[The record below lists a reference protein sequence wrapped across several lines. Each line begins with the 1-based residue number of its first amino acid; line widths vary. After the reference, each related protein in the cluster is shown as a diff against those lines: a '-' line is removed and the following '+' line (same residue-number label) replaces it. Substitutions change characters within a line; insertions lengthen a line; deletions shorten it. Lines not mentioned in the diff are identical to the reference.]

1 MAKKYKLLGS
11 DGKEYLSSTKGIFG
25 GHKKHR
31 LYGTLDCPS
40 ALLALSKRDTY
51 KKSRV
56 FFASEED
63 AIEVGY
69 RPCAR
74 CLKDKYKIWKNQKE
88 K

>member
-1 MAKKYKLLGS
+1 MDKKYELTGS
-11 DGKEYLSSTKGIFG
+11 DGKQYLSSTKGSFG

-40 ALLALSKRDTY
+40 ALLSLSKRGTY
-51 KKSRV
+51 RKSRV

-63 AIEVGY
+63 AIAAGY

-74 CLKDKYKIWKNQKE
+74 CLKDKYKIWKNQN
-88 K
+88 